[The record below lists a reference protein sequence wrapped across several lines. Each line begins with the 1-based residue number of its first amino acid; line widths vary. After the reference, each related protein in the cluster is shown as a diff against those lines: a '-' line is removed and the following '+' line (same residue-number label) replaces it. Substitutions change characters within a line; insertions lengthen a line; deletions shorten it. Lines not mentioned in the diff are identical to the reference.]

1 MRARTTNRSGIVL
14 RRRTTPAGD
23 VILTLLT
30 PQGKVK
36 AVARGGVRGPMMSR
50 LNLFQ
55 HVAAQLYQTPQG
67 DLASV
72 QQVMLEGALP
82 RLAEPE
88 RYAYAHLMAEL
99 ADALFQEGEHSA
111 QAFDLFS
118 GALRGVSHHQDPEWV
133 ALVMSYKLLALA
145 GFALRLGSC
154 PRCGAPDPTHVDSL
168 TGQLA
173 CARCAAT
180 PPLPDGVLDFLR
192 RVQRTSVRALMDA
205 PLTDEDRPAAWRAL
219 ERFVTGQVGPVRT
232 WSALLNSGGVLAPAG
247 R

>member
-1 MRARTTNRSGIVL
+1 MRSRTTNRSGVVL

-55 HVAAQLYQTPQG
+55 HVAAQLYSTPRS

-99 ADALFQEGEHSA
+99 ADALFQEGETSG
-111 QAFDLFS
+111 QAFELFS
-118 GALRGVSHHQDPEWV
+118 GALRGVSHHEDPEYV
-133 ALVMSYKLLALA
+133 ALVMSYKMLGLA
-145 GFALRLGSC
+145 GFALRTQSC
-154 PRCGAPDPTHVDSL
+154 PRCGAEGPDRLDSL

-173 CARCAAT
+173 CGRCAAS
-180 PPLPDGVLDFLR
+180 PPLPPGVRDFLG
-192 RVQRTSVRALMDA
+192 RVQRTTVRALMDGA
-205 PLTDEDRPAAWRAL
+205 LPTEDRPAAWRAL
-219 ERFVTGQVGPVRT
+219 ERFVTAQVGEVRS
-232 WSALLNSGGVLAPAG
+232 WSALLYSAGGVLTA